1 MSMTSL
7 FFLLAFHQVGG
18 VLAANG
24 GACRACC
31 KWSKRDGVSRASST
45 QARRSRQGRPRGR
58 DGVVGMSQAE
68 SARWAIMSG
77 RAWAVL
83 RVAFER

>member
-1 MSMTSL
+1 MTVKPVSGTHMSMTSL

-31 KWSKRDGVSRASST
+31 KWSKRDGVSRASSM
-45 QARRSRQGRPRGR
+45 QASSVESGELGA
-58 DGVVGMSQAE
+58 SQAE
-68 SARWAIMSG
+68 STG
-77 RAWAVL
+77 
-83 RVAFER
+83 